1 MSSAGSPSTPP
12 PPPPPPPSGACS
24 GWASS
29 TVADGCAGAP
39 PASAYTI
46 QHPDFFSGYA
56 QQSGQSYVT
65 TGGCKGYANCH
76 PPWAVAGVDYPVGVS
91 TEGCANDS
99 PSTCGPGTCAAS
111 GSCGPTSQYGFGNP
125 GSATDPTVASS
136 PNYHGNPANCT
147 KQSVNQITCKG
158 PTSQP
163 VDIGPFDF
171 SWQGNAGG
179 VGLSI
184 SIGNAVTGPCV
195 IHDDYFVF
203 DFGQTYVSSI
213 VPYVFYGCSSVT
225 FRNDVFRT
233 RNPTTGVL
241 DARWPAANGGVTVFV
256 TGPSPTPKIHTT
268 MEYTAFITCPARCI
282 TVGDFLFQYNYF
294 GGATMYEPPT
304 KSPAHGDGWMASFYD
319 ATCDCAN
326 QVSFVEKFDTWLQ
339 PSSGVGGAASLSCLS
354 CGLINYPSANGSGV
368 TTKGSTTL
376 TMLTINTATYPQV
389 GDTVQGNSGW
399 SAWGQAGYRG
409 QGTVVSPPGAQPK
422 VVSCPNNVCG
432 APGTGDYTLSTP
444 YTITCPPPPGNMTC
458 TYGFQRPA
466 SVTTADYENNAWVGN
481 VTNST
486 AYSGPGVGQISKMWA
501 AGYGRYQNV
510 FIKNNYVDLCGTNP
524 RPIGAPYQC
533 VGSTGWSIG
542 GWTSAFPSVS
552 LAEGGNVNMLDGA
565 YLSVFKTQNSVRPRS
580 PKSPP
585 ASLLPAP
592 TRPQGPRPRPQPRRP

>member
-1 MSSAGSPSTPP
+1 MKLLAAVVAALVVSCVQVDAAGSIRGGVMSSAGSPSTPP

-339 PSSGVGGAASLSCLS
+339 PSSGVGGAAKFFMFELRTYQLPIGQRFRSDD
-354 CGLINYPSANGSGV
+354 
-368 TTKGSTTL
+368 KGQHD
-376 TMLTINTATYPQV
+376 AYDAYDQHCDV
-389 GDTVQGNSGW
+389 
-399 SAWGQAGYRG
+399 
-409 QGTVVSPPGAQPK
+409 
-422 VVSCPNNVCG
+422 
-432 APGTGDYTLSTP
+432 
-444 YTITCPPPPGNMTC
+444 
-458 TYGFQRPA
+458 PA
-466 SVTTADYENNAWVGN
+466 SGRYGSRQQRLECLGSSWIP
-481 VTNST
+481 
-486 AYSGPGVGQISKMWA
+486 GPGHS
-501 AGYGRYQNV
+501 R
-510 FIKNNYVDLCGTNP
+510 
-524 RPIGAPYQC
+524 
-533 VGSTGWSIG
+533 
-542 GWTSAFPSVS
+542 
-552 LAEGGNVNMLDGA
+552 
-565 YLSVFKTQNSVRPRS
+565 
-580 PKSPP
+580 
-585 ASLLPAP
+585 
-592 TRPQGPRPRPQPRRP
+592 